1 MFSTNTVDMVYAI
14 IHSQHVCVTLFH
26 VHNSCRDV
34 WFAAYVSLRIKIP
47 SYVICNWRTPEGDLR
62 SMATSNRITDAETI
76 DAKDS
81 YC

>member
-1 MFSTNTVDMVYAI
+1 MF
-14 IHSQHVCVTLFH
+14 TLLIPYSYF
-26 VHNSCRDV
+26 SLRCMRF

-62 SMATSNRITDAETI
+62 SVATSNRITDAETI